1 MKNINDIPSTSVAP
15 KASKTPC
22 PKFTPRTAGVSTS
35 HSVPAKKL
43 LEALWRPRN
52 GVHQISYQN
61 RVKRQFNNQF
71 VKDINEAIN
80 HSFVNSNAGLDS
92 YFAMAEYNTSDNRT
106 AANTSGAFGFWIDSD
121 VGAGKADSGKGY
133 RTVEDAEIALMKF
146 CKDVYIPEPTHIVN
160 SGGGLHAYW
169 AVSKFINHEA
179 WRNFAGKFKTLT
191 KSHGF
196 LADPTRTADI
206 ASVLRVPGTFN
217 YKYNPPRLVTLKYA
231 SDKYIDRD
239 TILAAI
245 ECAHDQICVIDTI
258 EKKQCNV
265 RQESTGAS
273 QTDLQETAHNIEN
286 VKSALAVIDPD
297 CDREMWFKA
306 CCAVRSLN
314 WDRGESLARAWSR
327 GEFWEIS
334 NKIAIKYDPQSFDDM
349 WKSINPNTSISIGTL
364 FHFAKLAGWIY
375 GVAIFDEFK
384 KCETVEINPEPQNK
398 SELARVVN
406 AAKNQSKNSQVKTF
420 PLDKYSLLGQSSELE
435 KLSFAQVHILGELA
449 ILGQSTV
456 LYAWPNTGKTLLVIY
471 LLIESIK
478 QGKINP
484 SKLYYINVDD
494 DLSGVIQKNSYA
506 EEYGFHMLAEGHM
519 NFTASDFLD
528 LMSDM
533 TANNQANG
541 VIVVLDTLKKFANLM
556 DKVNSTKLTKVVRGF
571 VMKGGTVIALA
582 HANKKPDSE
591 GKPIFTGTTDILDD
605 FDCAYRMYPING
617 DAELTTVE
625 FDNIKRRGDVAS
637 IAAYSYSKENRISY
651 TERLMSVQLVDES
664 TRCEQKLAEA
674 IKSDA
679 EVISVVSACISE
691 GINTKMGLA
700 DAVSDRSGISKRN
713 AIRVIERYTGTDILI
728 HKWSFSVA
736 ARGAKIFTMLDFVSP
751 DQ

>member
-1 MKNINDIPSTSVAP
+1 MNNISDIASTLLAP
-15 KASKTPC
+15 KASKAPC
-22 PKFTPRTAGVSTS
+22 PKFTPRAAGVSTS
-35 HSVPAKKL
+35 PTVPAKEL
-43 LEALWRPRN
+43 LEALWRSRN
-52 GVHQISYQN
+52 GTYQISYQN
-61 RVKRQFNNQF
+61 RVKRQFNNQS
-71 VKDINEAIN
+71 VKDINDAIN

-121 VGAGKADSGKGY
+121 VGAEKADSGKGY
-133 RTVEDAEIALMKF
+133 RTVEDAETALIKF
-146 CKDVYIPEPTHIVN
+146 CKDADLPEPTHIVN

-169 AVSKFINHEA
+169 AVSEFINHEP

-206 ASVLRVPGTFN
+206 ASVLRVPGTYN

-239 TILAAI
+239 AILAAI
-245 ECAHDQICVIDTI
+245 DSAHDRLCVIDPVAN
-258 EKKQCNV
+258 KQSGV
-265 RQESTGAS
+265 RLERLGAL
-273 QTDLQETAHNIEN
+273 QTNMQETAHNIEN
-286 VKSALAVIDPD
+286 VKSALAAIDPD
-297 CDREMWFKA
+297 CDREVWFKI
-306 CCAVRSLN
+306 CCAVRSLS
-314 WDRGESLARAWSR
+314 WGCGESLARAWSR
-327 GEFWEIS
+327 GELW
-334 NKIAIKYDPQSFDDM
+334 KITNIIAVKYDLQSFDNM
-349 WKSINPNTSISIGTL
+349 WKSIKPHAAISVGTL
-364 FHFAKLAGWIY
+364 FHYAKLAGWTDGIT
-375 GVAIFDEFK
+375 ILDEFK
-384 KCETVEINPEPQNK
+384 ICETVEINPEHQKKP
-398 SELARVVN
+398 EVAHVVD
-406 AAKNQSKNSQVKTF
+406 AATNQSKNSQVKTLL
-420 PLDKYSLLGQSSELE
+420 LDKYSLLGKSSDLE
-435 KLSFAQVHILGELA
+435 ELSFTQVHILGMLA

-456 LYAWPNTGKTLLVIY
+456 FYAWPNTGKTLFMLY

-506 EEYGFHMLAEGHM
+506 EEYGFHMLAEGHR

-582 HANKKPDSE
+582 HANKKPDSD

-617 DAELTTVE
+617 DTELTTVE
-625 FDNIKRRGDVAS
+625 FENIKRRGDVAS
-637 IAAYSYSKENRISY
+637 IATYSYSKENRISY

-664 TRCEQKLAEA
+664 QRSEQKLAEA

-691 GINTKMGLA
+691 GVNKKMGLV
-700 DAVSDRSGISKRN
+700 DAVSERSGISKRN
-713 AIRVIERYTGTDILI
+713 AIKVIEKYTGTDII
-728 HKWSFSVA
+728 AHKWSFSVA
-736 ARGAKIFTMLDFVSP
+736 ARGAKIFTMLDSVTTP
-751 DQ
+751 Q